1 MVILAKK
8 NPDET
13 LLEHTENALKVF
25 KSIKDAYPEVPK
37 VCGVPDFW
45 EHLFYSIFFHDFG
58 KAASGFQKSLY
69 EKEKWRYRHE
79 ILSAGFVSGLEYGDQ
94 SREAIAMAIITH
106 HKDVSYLREKFGTF
120 PNPNGKKRYFE
131 KLQEL
136 NPNFEELREIQRK
149 VPEISKKYLDFEL
162 NKFREIKS
170 TEEMADSYKNAV
182 LPYKNQLEDG
192 ELTVLHGKYGIFLK
206 GFLTACDHL
215 ASGGKYSL
223 LSGIEDMRAVYNF
236 SELRKT
242 QSQALDT
249 KGDAILIAPT
259 GSGKTEASLFWSHAN
274 QNPGRS
280 KRVFYL
286 LPYTASINAMY
297 KRLQKDFKDPELTG
311 IQHGKAMYYL
321 YRSFEEE
328 EEKEDYLIAT
338 KKAKE
343 VKSLTDKIYRPY
355 KIATPHQ
362 ILKSMFGIRGFE
374 QNLAEMSNALF
385 IMDEIHAY
393 DAHTT
398 ALILETLKTL
408 KSYHANFL
416 IMSAT
421 LPSFLKEMFMQ
432 ELGITTEI
440 SFTELELDEFTRHR
454 VSVLKG
460 GILDNLDLIQKEL
473 DDNKKVLVVC
483 NTVAQA
489 QKIYNLLSAGIE
501 NCGLIHGRFILRDRE
516 EIESKLKTLNLLV
529 GTQAIEVSLDID
541 YDVLFSEPAPLDAL
555 IQRFGRVNRKGWEEK
570 IIKPVYVFEQ
580 GSDKDKYVY
589 KNQELV
595 AKSLEL
601 LSKENILGESRI
613 QALVDEVYSN
623 RYQGPD
629 LASFEMVKKTFPKF
643 HSKIVP
649 FINER
654 ENEEEF
660 YKLYQSVEVV
670 PIQFKLEYLEEIENK
685 RYFEA
690 VKYVVSIRF
699 DQYKK
704 LQHNNQIQIDSD
716 MIFVSVDYSSELG
729 LLLDPEEPI
738 MGIFNN
744 DS

>member
-8 NPDET
+8 GPDET

-25 KSIKDAYPEVPK
+25 KSIKDSYPEVPQI
-37 VCGVPDFW
+37 CGVPDFW

-58 KAASGFQKSLY
+58 KAASGFQKALSG
-69 EKEKWRYRHE
+69 KEKWKYRHE
-79 ILSAGFVSGLEYGDQ
+79 ILSAGFVSGLEYENR
-94 SREAIAMAIITH
+94 SKEAIAMAIITH

-120 PNPNGKKRYFE
+120 PNPVGKKRYFE

-136 NPNFEELREIQRK
+136 NSSFEELKEIQRK
-149 VPEISKKYLDFEL
+149 IPEISKKYLDFEL
-162 NKFREIKS
+162 NNFSELIS
-170 TEEMADSYKNAV
+170 IDEMTDSYKNAV

-192 ELTVLHGKYGIFLK
+192 ELTALHGKYGIFLK

-215 ASGGKYSL
+215 ASGGKYSV
-223 LSGIEDMRAVYNF
+223 LSGIEDMRSVYNF

-242 QSQALDT
+242 QTQALET
-249 KGDAILIAPT
+249 KGDAFLIAPT

-297 KRLQKDFKDPELTG
+297 RRLQKDFKDPELTG

-321 YRSFEEE
+321 YRSFEDE
-328 EEKEDYLIAT
+328 EDYLIAN

-398 ALILETLKTL
+398 ALILETLKVL
-408 KSYHANFL
+408 KGYQANFL

-421 LPSFLKEMFMQ
+421 LPSFLKEMFMR

-460 GILDNLDLIQKEL
+460 DILDNLDLIQKEL

-483 NTVAQA
+483 NTIAQA

-516 EIESKLKTLNLLV
+516 EIESKLKNLNLLV

-595 AKSLEL
+595 SKSLEL

-613 QALVDEVYSN
+613 QTLVDEVYSN
-623 RYQGPD
+623 GYQGSD
-629 LASFEMVKKTFPKF
+629 LESFEKVKKSFPKF
-643 HSKIVP
+643 HRTVVP
-649 FINER
+649 FINEK
-654 ENEEEF
+654 ETEEEF
-660 YKLYQSVEVV
+660 YNLYQSVEVV
-670 PIQFKLEYLEEIENK
+670 PMQFKLEYLEEIENK

-690 VKYVVSIRF
+690 MKYVVSISVG
-699 DQYKK
+699 QYKK
-704 LQHNNQIQIDSD
+704 LMSNNQIQIDSD
-716 MIFVSVDYSSELG
+716 MIFASVDYSSKLG
-729 LLLDPEEPI
+729 ILLDPNDSI
-738 MGIFNN
+738 MGFFN
-744 DS
+744 DES

>member
-1 MVILAKK
+1 MTILAKK
-8 NPDET
+8 DPDET

-25 KSIKDAYPEVPK
+25 KSIKEAYPETPFI
-37 VCGVPDFW
+37 CGVSDFW

-58 KAASGFQKSLY
+58 KAASGFQRSIY
-69 EKEKWRYRHE
+69 GGEKWKYRHE
-79 ILSAGFVSGLEYGDQ
+79 VLSAGFISGLEYENQ
-94 SREAIAMAIITH
+94 SREAIALAIITH
-106 HKDVSYLREKFGTF
+106 HKDISYLREKHRTDS
-120 PNPNGKKRYFE
+120 NPLAKNRYTE

-136 NPNFEELREIQRK
+136 TPNFEELREIQQK
-149 VPEISKKYLDFEL
+149 IPEISEKYLGFEL

-170 TEEMADSYKNAV
+170 SEELVDSYTNSVK
-182 LPYKNQLEDG
+182 PYKKKLDNE
-192 ELTVLHGKYGIFLK
+192 ELTALHGKYGIFLK

-223 LSGIEDMRAVYNF
+223 LTGIEDMRAVYNF
-236 SELRKT
+236 PEMRKT
-242 QSQALDT
+242 QSQALET
-249 KGDAILIAPT
+249 KGDAFLIAPT

-280 KRVFYL
+280 RRVFYL

-297 KRLQKDFKDPELTG
+297 KRLQNDFKNPELTG

-321 YRSFEEE
+321 YRSFEDE
-328 EEKEDYLIAT
+328 EDYLIAT

-343 VKSLTDKIYRPY
+343 VKNLTDKIYRPY

-374 QNLAEMSNALF
+374 QSLSEMSNALF

-393 DAHTT
+393 DAHIT
-398 ALILETLKTL
+398 ALIIETLKVL
-408 KSYHANFL
+408 KGYRANFL

-421 LPSFLKEMFMQ
+421 LPSFLRELFKQ

-440 SFTELELDEFTRHR
+440 FFTQAELDEFTRHK

-460 GILDNLDLIQKEL
+460 GILDNLELIQKEI
-473 DDNKKVLVVC
+473 DNNRKVLVVC
-483 NTVAQA
+483 NTVSQA
-489 QKIYNLLSAGIE
+489 QKIYRSFSQKVHNSA
-501 NCGLIHGRFILRDRE
+501 LIHGRFILRDRE
-516 EIESKLKTLNLLV
+516 EIESKLDNLNLLV
-529 GTQAIEVSLDID
+529 GTQAIEVSLNID

-555 IQRFGRVNRKGWEEK
+555 IQRFGRVNRKGWENK
-570 IIKPVYVFEQ
+570 VIKPVYVFDQ
-580 GSDKDKYVY
+580 GSEKDKYVY
-589 KNQELV
+589 KNQDLV
-595 AKSLEL
+595 SKSLEL

-613 QALVDEVYSN
+613 QTLVDEVYSN
-623 RYQGPD
+623 GYQGSD
-629 LASFEMVKKTFPKF
+629 LASFEMVKKMFPKF

-654 ENEEEF
+654 ENKDEF
-660 YKLYQSVEVV
+660 YKLYRSVEVV

-690 VKYVVSIRF
+690 MKYVVSISF
-699 DQYKK
+699 NQYQK

-716 MIFVSVDYSSELG
+716 TIFVSVDYSSKFG
-729 LLLDPEEPI
+729 LLLDSNESI
-738 MGIFNN
+738 MGIFSNG
-744 DS
+744 S

>member
-1 MVILAKK
+1 MTILAKK
-8 NPDET
+8 DPDET

-25 KSIKDAYPEVPK
+25 KSIKEAYPETPFI
-37 VCGVPDFW
+37 CGVSDFW

-58 KAASGFQKSLY
+58 KAASGFQRSIY
-69 EKEKWRYRHE
+69 GGEKWKYRHE
-79 ILSAGFVSGLEYGDQ
+79 VLSAGFVSGLEYENQ
-94 SREAIAMAIITH
+94 SREAIALAIITH
-106 HKDVSYLREKFGTF
+106 HKDISYLREKYRTDS
-120 PNPNGKKRYFE
+120 NPLAKNRYIE

-136 NPNFEELREIQRK
+136 TPNFEELREIQQK
-149 VPEISKKYLDFEL
+149 IPEISEKYLGFEL

-170 TEEMADSYKNAV
+170 SEEMVDSYTNSIR
-182 LPYKNQLEDG
+182 PYKKKLDNE
-192 ELTVLHGKYGIFLK
+192 ELTALHGKYGIFLK

-215 ASGGKYSL
+215 ASGNKYNL
-223 LSGIEDMRAVYNF
+223 LPGIEDMRAVYSF

-242 QSQALDT
+242 QIKALET
-249 KGDAILIAPT
+249 KGDAFLTAPT
-259 GSGKTEASLFWSHAN
+259 GTGKTEASLFWSDAN
-274 QNPGRS
+274 QNQCKS

-297 KRLQKDFKDPELTG
+297 KRLQKDFKDPELVG

-321 YRSFEEE
+321 YRSFED
-328 EEKEDYLIAT
+328 EDYLIAT
-338 KKAKE
+338 KKAKK
-343 VKSLTDKIYRPY
+343 VKNLTDKIYRPY

-374 QNLAEMSNALF
+374 QNLSEMSNALF

-393 DAHTT
+393 DAHIT
-398 ALILETLKTL
+398 ALILETLKVL
-408 KSYHANFL
+408 KSYRANFL

-421 LPSFLKEMFMQ
+421 LPSFLRELFKQ

-440 SFTELELDEFTRHR
+440 SFTQAELDEFTRHK

-460 GILDNLDLIQKEL
+460 GILDNLKLIQKEI
-473 DDNKKVLVVC
+473 DNNKKVLVVC
-483 NTVAQA
+483 NTVSQA
-489 QKIYNLLSAGIE
+489 QKIYRSFSQKVHNSA
-501 NCGLIHGRFILRDRE
+501 LIHGRFILRDRE
-516 EIESKLKTLNLLV
+516 EIESKLDNLNLLV
-529 GTQAIEVSLDID
+529 GTQAIEVSLNID

-555 IQRFGRVNRKGWEEK
+555 IQRFGRVNRKGWENK
-570 IIKPVYVFEQ
+570 VIKPVYVFDQ
-580 GSDKDKYVY
+580 GSEKDKYVY

-613 QALVDEVYSN
+613 QTLVDEVYSN
-623 RYQGPD
+623 GYQGSD
-629 LASFEMVKKTFPKF
+629 LASFEMVKKNFSTY
-643 HSKIVP
+643 HNTIVP

-654 ENEEEF
+654 EKEDEF

-690 VKYVVSIRF
+690 MKYVASINF
-699 DQYKK
+699 NQYKK
-704 LQHNNQIQIDSD
+704 LQHNNQIQIDSN
-716 MIFVSVDYSSELG
+716 MIFVSVEYSSKFG
-729 LLLDPEEPI
+729 LLLDSDESI
-738 MGIFNN
+738 KGIFNN

>member
-8 NPDET
+8 DPYET
-13 LLEHTENALKVF
+13 LLEHTENALMVF
-25 KSIKDAYPEVPK
+25 KSIKDAYPEVPQI
-37 VCGVPDFW
+37 CGVPDFW
-45 EHLFYSIFFHDFG
+45 EHLFYSLFFHDFG
-58 KAASGFQKSLY
+58 KAASGFQKYLSGG
-69 EKEKWRYRHE
+69 EKWKYRHE
-79 ILSAGFVSGLEYGDQ
+79 ILSAGFVSGLEYENQFKD
-94 SREAIAMAIITH
+94 AVAMAIITH
-106 HKDVSYLREKFGTF
+106 HKDISYLREKFGTF
-120 PNPNGKKRYFE
+120 PNSMGKKRYLE

-136 NPNFEELREIQRK
+136 NLNFEELREIQRK
-149 VPEISKKYLDFEL
+149 IPEISKKYLGFEL
-162 NKFREIKS
+162 NKFREIIS
-170 TEEMADSYKNAV
+170 IEEMVDSYKGAV
-182 LPYKNQLEDG
+182 LPYKNQYEDN
-192 ELTVLHGKYGIFLK
+192 ELTILHDKYGIFLK

-223 LSGIEDMRAVYNF
+223 LSGIEDMTAVYNF

-242 QSQALDT
+242 QSQASET
-249 KGDAILIAPT
+249 KGDAFLIAPT
-259 GSGKTEASLFWSHAN
+259 GTGKTEASLFWSHAN
-274 QNPGRS
+274 QNPCRS

-297 KRLQKDFKDPELTG
+297 KRLQKDFKDPELIG

-321 YRSFEEE
+321 YRSFEDE
-328 EEKEDYLIAT
+328 EDYLTAT

-343 VKSLTDKIYRPY
+343 IKSLTDKIYRPY

-398 ALILETLKTL
+398 ALILETLKIL
-408 KSYHANFL
+408 KGYQANFL

-421 LPSFLKEMFMQ
+421 LPSFLKEMFKT
-432 ELGITTEI
+432 ELGITKEI
-440 SFTELELDEFTRHR
+440 FFTELELDEFTRHR

-460 GILDNLDLIQKEL
+460 NILDNLDLILKEL
-473 DDNKKVLVVC
+473 GDNKKVLVVC

-489 QKIYNLLSAGIE
+489 QKIYNKLSQGIE

-516 EIESKLKTLNLLV
+516 EIESKLENLNLLV
-529 GTQAIEVSLDID
+529 GTQAIEVSLNID

-555 IQRFGRVNRKGWEEK
+555 IQRFGRVNRKGWENK
-570 IIKPVYVFEQ
+570 VIKPVYVFEQ
-580 GSDKDKYVY
+580 GSEKDKYVY

-595 AKSLEL
+595 SKSLEL

-613 QALVDEVYSN
+613 QKLVDEVYLN
-623 RYQGPD
+623 GYQGSD
-629 LASFEMVKKTFPKF
+629 LASFEFVKKTFPKF
-643 HSKIVP
+643 HSRIVP
-649 FINER
+649 FINEK
-654 ENEEEF
+654 ENKEEF
-660 YKLYQSVEVV
+660 YNLYQSVEVV

-690 VKYVVSIRF
+690 MKYIVSINVG
-699 DQYKK
+699 QYKK
-704 LQHNNQIQIDSD
+704 LKHNNQIQIDSD
-716 MIFVSVDYSSELG
+716 MIFASVDYSSELG
-729 LLLDPEEPI
+729 LLLDSEESI
-738 MGIFNN
+738 MGIFGK

>member
-8 NPDET
+8 DPDET
-13 LLEHTENALKVF
+13 LLEHTEKALMVF
-25 KSIKDAYPEVPK
+25 KSIKNAYTEVPEI
-37 VCGVPDFW
+37 CGVPDFW

-58 KAASGFQKSLY
+58 KAASGFQKDISGGDRW
-69 EKEKWRYRHE
+69 KYRHE
-79 ILSAGFVSGLEYGDQ
+79 ILSAGFVSGLEYENQ
-94 SREAIAMAIITH
+94 SKEAVAMAIISH
-106 HKDVSYLREKFGTF
+106 HKDILYLREKYQTD
-120 PNPNGKKRYFE
+120 PSPVGKQRYNK

-136 NPNFEELREIQRK
+136 IPNFEELRNIQRNI
-149 VPEISKKYLDFEL
+149 PEISKKYLGFEL
-162 NKFREIKS
+162 HNFKEIKS
-170 TEEMADSYKNAV
+170 TDEMVDSYKYAV
-182 LPYKNQLEDG
+182 MPYRNQFEDG
-192 ELTVLHGKYGIFLK
+192 ELTNLHGKYGIFLK

-215 ASGGKYSL
+215 ASGGKYSI

-236 SELRKT
+236 PEMRKT
-242 QSQALDT
+242 QSKALET
-249 KGDAILIAPT
+249 KGDAFLIAPT
-259 GSGKTEASLFWSHAN
+259 GTGKTEASLFWSHAN

-280 KRVFYL
+280 RRVFYL

-297 KRLQKDFKDPELTG
+297 KRLQKDFKNPELTG

-321 YRSFEEE
+321 YRSFEDE
-328 EEKEDYLIAT
+328 EDYLIAT

-343 VKSLTDKIYRPY
+343 VKNLTDKIYRPY

-374 QNLAEMSNALF
+374 QNLSEMSNALF

-398 ALILETLKTL
+398 ALILETLKVL
-408 KSYHANFL
+408 KNYQANFL

-421 LPSFLKEMFMQ
+421 LPSFLKEMFKQ

-440 SFTELELDEFTRHR
+440 FFTESELDKFIRHR
-454 VSVLKG
+454 VSILKG
-460 GILDNLDLIQKEL
+460 GVFDNLDLIQKEL
-473 DDNKKVLVVC
+473 DSNKKVLVVC

-489 QKIYNLLSAGIE
+489 QNIYRHFSEEVTNS
-501 NCGLIHGRFILRDRE
+501 GLIHGRFILRDRE
-516 EIESKLKTLNLLV
+516 AIESKLKNLNLLV

-541 YDVLFSEPAPLDAL
+541 YDMLFSEPAPLDAL

-580 GSDKDKYVY
+580 GSEKDKYIY

-601 LSKENILGESRI
+601 LSKEDILGERRI
-613 QALVDEVYSN
+613 QELVDEVYSN
-623 RYQGPD
+623 GYQGSD
-629 LASFEMVKKTFPKF
+629 LASFEMVRKAFPKF
-643 HSKIVP
+643 CSKIVP
-649 FINER
+649 FINEK
-654 ENEEEF
+654 ENEEDF
-660 YKLYQSVEVV
+660 YKLYRSVEVV

-690 VKYVVSIRF
+690 MKYIVPISVG
-699 DQYKK
+699 QYKR
-704 LQHNNQIQIDSD
+704 LMNNNQIQIDSD
-716 MIFVSVDYSSELG
+716 MIFVSVDYSSDLG
-729 LLLDPEEPI
+729 LLLDSDKSI

>member
-8 NPDET
+8 DPNET
-13 LLEHTENALKVF
+13 LLEHTENALMVF
-25 KSIKDAYPEVPK
+25 KSIKNAYPEVPQI
-37 VCGVPDFW
+37 CGVPDFW

-58 KAASGFQKSLY
+58 KAASGFQKSLSGG
-69 EKEKWRYRHE
+69 EKWKYRHE
-79 ILSAGFVSGLEYGDQ
+79 ILSAGFVSGLEYENQ
-94 SREAIAMAIITH
+94 SKDAVAMAIITH
-106 HKDVSYLREKFGTF
+106 HKDIFYLREKFGTF
-120 PNPNGKKRYFE
+120 PNPMGKKRYFE

-136 NPNFEELREIQRK
+136 ISNFEELKEIQQK
-149 VPEISKKYLDFEL
+149 IPEISKKYLGFEL
-162 NKFREIKS
+162 NKFREIRS
-170 TEEMADSYKNAV
+170 IEELVDSYKGAV
-182 LPYKNQLEDG
+182 LPYKNQFEDN
-192 ELTVLHGKYGIFLK
+192 ELTILHGKYGIFLK

-223 LSGIEDMRAVYNF
+223 LCGIEDMRAVYNF

-242 QSQALDT
+242 QSQASET
-249 KGDAILIAPT
+249 KGDAFLIAPT
-259 GSGKTEASLFWSHAN
+259 GTGKTEASLFWSHAN
-274 QNPGRS
+274 QNLCMS

-297 KRLQKDFKDPELTG
+297 KRLQKDFKDPELIG

-321 YRSFEEE
+321 YRSFEDE
-328 EEKEDYLIAT
+328 EDYLIAT

-343 VKSLTDKIYRPY
+343 IKSLTDKIYRPY

-398 ALILETLKTL
+398 ALILETLKVL
-408 KSYHANFL
+408 KGYQANFL

-421 LPSFLKEMFMQ
+421 LPSFLREMFKR

-440 SFTELELDEFTRHR
+440 AFTELELNEFTRHE

-473 DDNKKVLVVC
+473 DNNKKVLIVC
-483 NTVAQA
+483 NTVSQA
-489 QKIYNLLSAGIE
+489 QNIYKSLSQKVCNSA
-501 NCGLIHGRFILRDRE
+501 LIHGRFILRDRE
-516 EIESKLKTLNLLV
+516 EIESKLENLNLLV
-529 GTQAIEVSLDID
+529 GTQAIEVSLNID

-555 IQRFGRVNRKGWEEK
+555 VQRFGRVNRKGWEK
-570 IIKPVYVFEQ
+570 KVIKHVYIFEQ
-580 GSDKDKYVY
+580 GSEKDKYVY

-601 LSKENILGESRI
+601 LGKENILRESRI
-613 QALVDEVYSN
+613 QKLVDEVYSN
-623 RYQGPD
+623 GYQGSD

-654 ENEEEF
+654 ENQEEF
-660 YKLYQSVEVV
+660 YNLYQSVEVV

-690 VKYVVSIRF
+690 MKYIVSISVG
-699 DQYKK
+699 QYKK
-704 LQHNNQIQIDSD
+704 LMHNNQLEIDSD
-716 MIFVSVDYSSELG
+716 MIFASVDYSSKLG
-729 LLLDPEEPI
+729 LLLDSEESI
-738 MGIFNN
+738 LGIFTSK
-744 DS
+744 DLS

>member
-1 MVILAKK
+1 MVILAK
-8 NPDET
+8 PDET
-13 LLEHTENALKVF
+13 LLEHTEKALMVF
-25 KSIKDAYPEVPK
+25 KSVKDAYPETPQ

-58 KAASGFQKSLY
+58 KAASGFQKSLSG
-69 EKEKWRYRHE
+69 KEKWKYRHE
-79 ILSAGFVSGLEYGDQ
+79 ILSAGFVSGLEYESQ
-94 SREAIAMAIITH
+94 FKEAIAMAIITH
-106 HKDVSYLREKFGTF
+106 HKDVSHLRERFQTH
-120 PNPNGKKRYFE
+120 PSPVGKKRYSE

-136 NPNFEELREIQRK
+136 TPNFEELREIQRK
-149 VPEISKKYLDFEL
+149 IPVISKKYLGFEL
-162 NKFREIKS
+162 NKFREVESI
-170 TEEMADSYKNAV
+170 EEMVDSYKNAV
-182 LPYKNQLEDG
+182 LPYKNQLEDY
-192 ELTVLHGKYGIFLK
+192 ELTSLHGKYGIFLK

-223 LSGIEDMRAVYNF
+223 LCGIEDMRAVYNF

-242 QSQALDT
+242 QSQASET
-249 KGDAILIAPT
+249 KGDAFLIAPT
-259 GSGKTEASLFWSHAN
+259 GSGKTEASLFWSQAN
-274 QNPGRS
+274 QNSGRS

-297 KRLQKDFKDPELTG
+297 KRLQRDFKDPELTG

-321 YRSFEEE
+321 YQSFEDE
-328 EEKEDYLIAT
+328 EDYLIAS
-338 KKAKE
+338 KKAKQI
-343 VKSLTDKIYRPY
+343 KNLTDKIYRPY
-355 KIATPHQ
+355 KIATPYQ

-398 ALILETLKTL
+398 ALILETLKIL
-408 KSYHANFL
+408 KDYQANFL

-421 LPSFLKEMFMQ
+421 LPSFLKEMFKR
-432 ELGITTEI
+432 ELGITKEI
-440 SFTELELDEFTRHR
+440 SFTEPELNEFTRHR

-460 GILDNLDLIQKEL
+460 GILDNLDLIKKEI

-489 QKIYNLLSAGIE
+489 QNIYKSLSQKVCNSA
-501 NCGLIHGRFILRDRE
+501 LIHGRFILRDRE
-516 EIESKLKTLNLLV
+516 EIESKLENLNLLV
-529 GTQAIEVSLDID
+529 GTQAIEVSLNID

-555 IQRFGRVNRKGWEEK
+555 IQRFGRVNRKGWEQK
-570 IIKPVYVFEQ
+570 VIKPVYIFEQ
-580 GSDKDKYVY
+580 GSEKDKYVY

-601 LSKENILGESRI
+601 LGKENILRESRI
-613 QALVDEVYSN
+613 QKLVDEVYSN
-623 RYQGPD
+623 GYQGSD
-629 LASFEMVKKTFPKF
+629 LASFEMVKKNFPKF

-654 ENEEEF
+654 ENQEEF
-660 YKLYQSVEVV
+660 YNLYQSVEVV
-670 PIQFKLEYLEEIENK
+670 PTQFKLEYLEEIENK

-690 VKYVVSIRF
+690 MKYVVSINVG
-699 DQYKK
+699 QYKK
-704 LQHNNQIQIDSD
+704 LKYNNQIQIDSD
-716 MIFVSVDYSSELG
+716 MIFASVDYSSKFG
-729 LLLDPEEPI
+729 LLLDSEESI
-738 MGIFNN
+738 MGIFYK

>member
-8 NPDET
+8 DPDET
-13 LLEHTENALKVF
+13 LLEHTENALMVF
-25 KSIKDAYPEVPK
+25 KSIKDAYPEVPQI
-37 VCGVPDFW
+37 CGVPDFW
-45 EHLFYSIFFHDFG
+45 DHLFYSIFFHDFG
-58 KAASGFQKSLY
+58 KAASGFQKSLSGG
-69 EKEKWRYRHE
+69 EKWKYRHE
-79 ILSAGFVSGLEYGDQ
+79 ILSAGFVSGLEYENQFKD
-94 SREAIAMAIITH
+94 AVAMAIITH
-106 HKDVSYLREKFGTF
+106 HKDISYLREKFGTF
-120 PNPNGKKRYFE
+120 PNSMGKKRYLE

-136 NPNFEELREIQRK
+136 IYNFEELKEIQQK
-149 VPEISKKYLDFEL
+149 IPEISKKYLGFEL
-162 NKFREIKS
+162 NKFRDIRS
-170 TEEMADSYKNAV
+170 IEELVDSYKGAV
-182 LPYKNQLEDG
+182 LSYKNQFEDN
-192 ELTVLHGKYGIFLK
+192 ELTILHDKYGIFLK

-242 QSQALDT
+242 QSQASET
-249 KGDAILIAPT
+249 KGDAFLIAPT
-259 GSGKTEASLFWSHAN
+259 GTGKTEASLFWSHAN
-274 QNPGRS
+274 QNPCRS

-297 KRLQKDFKDPELTG
+297 KRLQKDFKDPELIG

-321 YRSFEEE
+321 YQSFEDE
-328 EEKEDYLIAT
+328 EDYLTAT

-343 VKSLTDKIYRPY
+343 IKSLTDKIYRPY

-398 ALILETLKTL
+398 ALILETLKIL
-408 KSYHANFL
+408 KGYQANFL

-421 LPSFLKEMFMQ
+421 LPSFLKEMFKT
-432 ELGITTEI
+432 ELGITKEI
-440 SFTELELDEFTRHR
+440 FFTELELDEFTRHR

-460 GILDNLDLIQKEL
+460 NILENLDLILKEL
-473 DDNKKVLVVC
+473 GDNKKVLVVC

-489 QKIYNLLSAGIE
+489 QNIYNQLSQGIE

-516 EIESKLKTLNLLV
+516 EIESKLENLNLLV
-529 GTQAIEVSLDID
+529 GTQAIEVSLNID

-555 IQRFGRVNRKGWEEK
+555 IQRFGRVNRKGWENK
-570 IIKPVYVFEQ
+570 VIKPVYVFEQ
-580 GSDKDKYVY
+580 GSEKDKYVY

-601 LSKENILGESRI
+601 LGKENILRESRI
-613 QALVDEVYSN
+613 QKLVDEVYSN
-623 RYQGPD
+623 GYQGSD

-649 FINER
+649 FINEK
-654 ENEEEF
+654 ENQEEF
-660 YKLYQSVEVV
+660 YNLYQSVEVV

-690 VKYVVSIRF
+690 MKYIVSISVG
-699 DQYKK
+699 QYKK
-704 LQHNNQIQIDSD
+704 LKHNNQIQIDSD
-716 MIFVSVDYSSELG
+716 MIFASVDYSSELG
-729 LLLDPEEPI
+729 LLLDSEESI
-738 MGIFNN
+738 MGIFGK
-744 DS
+744 DT

>member
-8 NPDET
+8 DPDET

-25 KSIKDAYPEVPK
+25 KSIKDSYPEVPQI
-37 VCGVPDFW
+37 CGVPDFW

-58 KAASGFQKSLY
+58 KAASGFQKALSGN
-69 EKEKWRYRHE
+69 EKWKYRHE
-79 ILSAGFVSGLEYGDQ
+79 ILSAGFVSGLEYENR
-94 SREAIAMAIITH
+94 SKEAIAMAIITH

-120 PNPNGKKRYFE
+120 PDQVGKKRYFE

-136 NPNFEELREIQRK
+136 NPNFEELEEIQRK
-149 VPEISKKYLDFEL
+149 IPEISKKYLDFEL
-162 NKFREIKS
+162 NNFREIGS
-170 TEEMADSYKNAV
+170 IEEMADSYKNAV

-192 ELTVLHGKYGIFLK
+192 ELTALHGKYGIFLK

-215 ASGGKYSL
+215 ASGGKYRL
-223 LSGIEDMRAVYNF
+223 LSGIENIRAVYNF

-242 QSQALDT
+242 QSQALET
-249 KGDAILIAPT
+249 KGDAFLIAPT

-321 YRSFEEE
+321 YRSFEDE
-328 EEKEDYLIAT
+328 EDYLIAT

-398 ALILETLKTL
+398 ALILETLKVL
-408 KSYHANFL
+408 KGYQANFL

-421 LPSFLKEMFMQ
+421 LPSFLKEMFMR

-440 SFTELELDEFTRHR
+440 SFTEFELDEFTRHR

-460 GILDNLDLIQKEL
+460 GILDNLDLIQREL

-516 EIESKLKTLNLLV
+516 EIESKLKNLNLLV

-595 AKSLEL
+595 SKSLEL

-613 QALVDEVYSN
+613 QTLVDKVYSN
-623 RYQGPD
+623 GYQDSD
-629 LASFEMVKKTFPKF
+629 LESFEKVKKAFPKF
-643 HSKIVP
+643 HSKVVP
-649 FINER
+649 FINEK
-654 ENEEEF
+654 ETEEEF
-660 YKLYQSVEVV
+660 YNLYRSVEVV
-670 PIQFKLEYLEEIENK
+670 PMQFKLEYLEEIENK

-690 VKYVVSIRF
+690 MKYIVSISLG
-699 DQYKK
+699 QYKK
-704 LQHNNQIQIDSD
+704 LMSNNQIQIDSD
-716 MIFVSVDYSSELG
+716 MIFASVDYSSKLG
-729 LLLDPEEPI
+729 ILLDPYDSI

-744 DS
+744 DY

>member
-8 NPDET
+8 DPDET

-25 KSIKDAYPEVPK
+25 KSIKDAYPEIPQI
-37 VCGVPDFW
+37 CGVPDFW
-45 EHLFYSIFFHDFG
+45 EHLFYSIFLHDFG
-58 KAASGFQKSLY
+58 KAASGFQRSIYGKD
-69 EKEKWRYRHE
+69 KWKYRHE
-79 ILSAGFVSGLEYGDQ
+79 VLSAGFTSGLEYENE
-94 SREAIAMAIITH
+94 SREAIALAIITH
-106 HKDVSYLREKFGTF
+106 HKDVSYLRKMYRTDS
-120 PNPNGKKRYFE
+120 NPLAKKRYIE

-136 NPNFEELREIQRK
+136 TPNFEELREIQRK
-149 VPEISKKYLDFEL
+149 IPEISKKYLGFEL
-162 NKFREIKS
+162 NKFKEIKS
-170 TEEMADSYKNAV
+170 IEEMVDPYKISV
-182 LPYKNQLEDG
+182 KPYKNQLDNDK
-192 ELTVLHGKYGIFLK
+192 LITLHGKYGIFLK

-242 QSQALDT
+242 QSQALET
-249 KGDAILIAPT
+249 KGDAFLIAPT

-280 KRVFYL
+280 RRVFYL

-311 IQHGKAMYYL
+311 IRHGKAMYYL
-321 YRSFEEE
+321 YRSFEDE
-328 EEKEDYLIAT
+328 EDYLIAT

-343 VKSLTDKIYRPY
+343 VKNLTDKIYRPY

-374 QNLAEMSNALF
+374 QDLAEMSNALF

-398 ALILETLKTL
+398 ALILETLKVL
-408 KSYHANFL
+408 KGYQANFL

-421 LPSFLKEMFMQ
+421 LPSFLRDMFKQ

-440 SFTELELDEFTRHR
+440 SFTEPELDEFTRHK

-460 GILDNLDLIQKEL
+460 SILDNLDLIQKEI
-473 DDNKKVLVVC
+473 DNNKKVLIVC
-483 NTVAQA
+483 NTVSQA
-489 QKIYNLLSAGIE
+489 QNIYKSFSQKVCNSA
-501 NCGLIHGRFILRDRE
+501 LIHGRFILRDRE
-516 EIESKLKTLNLLV
+516 EIESKLDNLNLLV
-529 GTQAIEVSLDID
+529 GTQAIEVSLNID

-555 IQRFGRVNRKGWEEK
+555 IQRFGRVNRKGWENK
-570 IIKPVYVFEQ
+570 VIKSVYVFEQ
-580 GSDKDKYVY
+580 GSEKDKYVY

-601 LSKENILGESRI
+601 LSKEDILGESRI
-613 QALVDEVYSN
+613 QILVDEVYSN
-623 RYQGPD
+623 GYQGSD
-629 LASFEMVKKTFPKF
+629 LASFERVKKTFPKF
-643 HSKIVP
+643 HSKIFP
-649 FINER
+649 FINEK

-660 YKLYQSVEVV
+660 YELYKSVEAV
-670 PIQFKLEYLEEIENK
+670 PIQFKLEYLEDIENK

-690 VKYVVSIRF
+690 MKYVVSIR
-699 DQYKK
+699 DGQYKK
-704 LQHNNQIQIDSD
+704 LKNNNQVQIDSN
-716 MIFVSVDYSSELG
+716 MIFLNVDYSPELG
-729 LLLDPEEPI
+729 LLLDKDESI
-738 MGIFNN
+738 MGIFSN

>member
-8 NPDET
+8 DPNET

-25 KSIKDAYPEVPK
+25 KSIKDAYPEVPQI
-37 VCGVPDFW
+37 CGVPDFW

-58 KAASGFQKSLY
+58 KAASGFQKSICG
-69 EKEKWRYRHE
+69 KEKWKYRHE
-79 ILSAGFVSGLEYGDQ
+79 VLSAGFVSGLEYENQ

-106 HKDVSYLREKFGTF
+106 HKDVSYLREMYRTDS
-120 PNPNGKKRYFE
+120 NPLAKKRYLE

-136 NPNFEELREIQRK
+136 NLNFEELREIQRK
-149 VPEISKKYLDFEL
+149 IPEISKKYMGFEL
-162 NKFREIKS
+162 NKFREIIS
-170 TEEMADSYKNAV
+170 IEEMVDSYKNAV
-182 LPYKNQLEDG
+182 KPYKKQLDND
-192 ELTVLHGKYGIFLK
+192 ELTILHGKYGIFLK

-223 LSGIEDMRAVYNF
+223 LNGIEDVRAVYNF

-242 QSQALDT
+242 QSQALEA
-249 KGDAILIAPT
+249 KGDAFLIAPT
-259 GSGKTEASLFWSHAN
+259 GTGKTEAALFWSHAN

-297 KRLQKDFKDPELTG
+297 KRLQRDFKDPELIG

-321 YRSFEEE
+321 YQSFEN
-328 EEKEDYLIAT
+328 EDYLTAT
-338 KKAKE
+338 EKAKQ
-343 VKSLTDKIYRPY
+343 VKNLTDKIYRPY

-393 DAHTT
+393 DAHIT
-398 ALILETLKTL
+398 ALILETLKIL
-408 KSYHANFL
+408 KDYQANFL

-421 LPSFLKEMFMQ
+421 LPSFLKEMFKQ

-440 SFTELELDEFTRHR
+440 SFTEIELNEFTRHR

-460 GILDNLDLIQKEL
+460 GILDNLDFIRKEL
-473 DDNKKVLVVC
+473 ADNKKVLVVC

-489 QKIYNLLSAGIE
+489 QKIYKLLSQKVE
-501 NCGLIHGRFILRDRE
+501 NSALIHGRFILRDRE
-516 EIESKLKTLNLLV
+516 EIESKLNNLNLLV

-570 IIKPVYVFEQ
+570 IIKSVYVFEK
-580 GSDKDKYVY
+580 GSEKDKYVY
-589 KNQELV
+589 KNQEIV
-595 AKSLEL
+595 SKSLEL
-601 LSKENILGESRI
+601 LSKENILQESTV
-613 QALVDEVYSN
+613 QKLVDEVYSN
-623 RYQGPD
+623 GYQGSD
-629 LASFEMVKKTFPKF
+629 LASFEMVKKTFSKF

-654 ENEEEF
+654 ENLEEF

-670 PIQFKLEYLEEIENK
+670 PTQFKLEYLEEIANK

-690 VKYVVSIRF
+690 MKYIVSINIG
-699 DQYKK
+699 QYKK
-704 LQHNNQIQIDSD
+704 LMQNNQIMIDSD
-716 MIFVSVDYSSELG
+716 TLFASVDYSSKLG
-729 LLLDPEEPI
+729 LLLNSEESI
-738 MGIFNN
+738 MGVFDKNP
-744 DS
+744 